1 MKWLIPLLIG
11 FLLAAMGCSGVKPVS
26 SDWNEKAGVQVLRM
40 RWVKKLSPS
49 LPNFLIG
56 AQGVVEENDRFD
68 PVELASAGF
77 DLDRRRAFMGASM
90 GGLYCLDMRHG
101 ETVWRFDLD
110 DAVGS
115 APLYDSGHKAVFFG
129 ADDGVFYSVHARS
142 GRKLWSVE
150 TGGEIR
156 RKAVMHSG
164 TLYVINADNTL
175 FALDPENGE
184 IIWQYRRPPVEGF
197 SSTGH
202 AGLTFHGDYVF
213 TGFSDGFVAAFDA
226 VGGDIVWS
234 QDLAAEVSTLAE
246 DGTVKLI
253 DVDATPVVV
262 DGVVI
267 AASVA
272 GGMRGLDAE
281 KGTVLWTRPEITG
294 VTGLATEDGIIFTAR
309 SAFGLTAIGAEGDVL
324 WSKQFSAGV
333 LQDPVVY
340 NDVLLISDSE
350 FGLYVVSAFDGRL
363 LQRIDQREG
372 FFARPSVQSGYVLV
386 IGNNGTLYAMSIL

>member
-1 MKWLIPLLIG
+1 MKWFLPFLIG
-11 FLLAAMGCSGVKPVS
+11 ALLTAIGCSGAKPVS

-40 RWVKKLSPS
+40 RWVKKLAPS
-49 LPNFLIG
+49 LPNFFVPEL
-56 AQGVVEENDRFD
+56 VEEHDRFN

-77 DLDRRRAFMGASM
+77 DLDRRRAFMGASI
-90 GGLYCLDMRHG
+90 GGLYCLDMRRG

-175 FALDPENGE
+175 FAIDPENGE

-202 AGLTFHGDYVF
+202 AGLTFHGNHVF

-226 VGGDIVWS
+226 VGGNIVWS
-234 QDLAAEVSTLAE
+234 QDLAAEVSTLSE

-281 KGTVLWTRPEITG
+281 TGTVRWTRPEITG
-294 VTGLATEDGIIFTAR
+294 VTGLATENGIVFTAR
-309 SAFGLTAIGAEGDVL
+309 SAFGLTALGAAEGDIL
-324 WSKQFSAGV
+324 WSKQFSSGV
-333 LQDPVVY
+333 LQDPVVHD
-340 NDVLLISDSE
+340 DVLLISDSE

-363 LQRIDQREG
+363 LQRIDQRQG
-372 FFARPSVQSGYVLV
+372 FFARPSVQSGYVLI